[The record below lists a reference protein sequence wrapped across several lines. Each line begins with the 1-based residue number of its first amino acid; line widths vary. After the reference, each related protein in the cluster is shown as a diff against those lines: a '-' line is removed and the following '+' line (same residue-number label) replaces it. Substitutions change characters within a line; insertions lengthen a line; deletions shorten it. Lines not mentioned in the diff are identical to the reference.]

1 MPDTYEYEGK
11 TYNVSTPTASSPVA
25 PVASIN
31 ESGYSKSNYSYIQSN
46 SCLKYDAPWLKGL
59 SFKFQ
64 GAYDLTYN
72 FSKILSNPY
81 EVMIMN
87 LPTIESTSLTYYK
100 GTDASGNSISLSE
113 SASRGYTFT
122 TQSSVTYDN
131 KFGKHTVGAMFLAE
145 TRENKS
151 NALSATGY
159 GLDFIQL
166 DELNQ
171 ITNKTGNGAEKFPS
185 IGGYSGHTRVAGFV
199 GRVNYNY
206 DDKYYLEASLRHDGS
221 YLFGGMNK
229 RWVTLPGVSAGWR
242 LNNES
247 WFNAPWVNN
256 LKLRAGIG
264 KTATSGVSAFQ
275 WRNTMGISKNAVVIG
290 GSSQTMMY
298 ASVLGN
304 PNLSWAQCLN
314 YNVGVDATMWNGL
327 LGVEFD
333 VFYKYEYDKLA
344 TVTGAYAPSR
354 GGYYFSFC
362 QLMNK
367 T

>member
-1 MPDTYEYEGK
+1 MIRALPYVPDTYEYEGK

-25 PVASIN
+25 PLASIN

-46 SCLKYDAPWLKGL
+46 FSLKYDAPWLKGL

-290 GSSQTMMY
+290 GGSQTMMY

-327 LGVEFD
+327 LELNLT
-333 VFYKYEYDKLA
+333 YSINTSMINWPL
-344 TVTGAYAPSR
+344 
-354 GGYYFSFC
+354 
-362 QLMNK
+362 
-367 T
+367 